1 MYERPTPLLAQDHV
15 DENFTSEVFCTL
27 HSSKIGET
35 PLPLPKPVLLVAK
48 PSFGHPKLLQSRW
61 FMHAKQALTM
71 CFEHLNHDFDVM
83 FVLVMW
89 CDQTWQL
96 LLGQRGGRFP
106 PILLLCRV
114 LGPLHYISSG
124 RGQAVRIVTCQ
135 HQTWGKEKRQRQAVL
150 VQLVNDFHNLYRTQL
165 KIT

>member
-1 MYERPTPLLAQDHV
+1 MVAFGFKMIYLCSLTLVEFLAFYSQ
-15 DENFTSEVFCTL
+15 NPQNLPFTL
-27 HSSKIGET
+27 
-35 PLPLPKPVLLVAK
+35 
-48 PSFGHPKLLQSRW
+48 
-61 FMHAKQALTM
+61 
-71 CFEHLNHDFDVM
+71 
-83 FVLVMW
+83 
-89 CDQTWQL
+89 
-96 LLGQRGGRFP
+96 
-106 PILLLCRV
+106 